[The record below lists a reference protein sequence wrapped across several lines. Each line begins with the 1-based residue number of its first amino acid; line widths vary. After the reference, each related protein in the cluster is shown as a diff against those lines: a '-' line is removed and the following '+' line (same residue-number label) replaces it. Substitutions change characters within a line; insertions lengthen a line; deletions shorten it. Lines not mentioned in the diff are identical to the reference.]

1 MSVLTRR
8 DKAHIDE
15 WQTEMLVNALRVG
28 NIKLHITGLA
38 EKDLKDV
45 FVDSVSSI
53 EEAVMGSVKA
63 HGDPDVAVVPEGPY
77 VIPRC
82 H

>member
-28 NIKLHITGLA
+28 NIKLYTTGLA
-38 EKDLKDV
+38 EEDLKDV

-53 EEAVMGSVKA
+53 EEAVMGSVKV

>member
-1 MSVLTRR
+1 MSMSREEGLA
-8 DKAHIDE
+8 DPS
-15 WQTEMLVNALRVG
+15 G
-28 NIKLHITGLA
+28 GGGLA
-38 EKDLKDV
+38 EEDLKDV
-45 FVDSVSSI
+45 FVGSVSSI